1 MISPA
6 VKKTLSGLGYIF
18 LVLVTICATSLSS
31 VALLTQA
38 VRASPRR
45 SWTNNFD
52 AVVIGAS
59 YVIVR
64 RIPVHNVAEMCSF
77 NRFKQ
82 LVASLLLCIKRRVAV
97 RMRLQRISKVYR
109 TIGRNDVPK
118 SVHRYIE
125 QEYARTCFVAY
136 ESLPKDAFHEGW
148 GRPGTKYEGIRFR
161 RVLLD
166 TIPQIDELARAVI
179 PSHPA
184 MKPHAR
190 MLHHFRFI
198 LPLLPSITS
207 EEENISFLH
216 YYDSAIQIVRN
227 SSREPTEAEFEL
239 GMQAAQEII
248 NCLTECQLDL
258 MESSQTQLDGD
269 SSVELT

>member
-1 MISPA
+1 MGQAGYVSLHGQHAGIMNS
-6 VKKTLSGLGYIF
+6 VQTL
-18 LVLVTICATSLSS
+18 
-31 VALLTQA
+31 
-38 VRASPRR
+38 
-45 SWTNNFD
+45 
-52 AVVIGAS
+52 
-59 YVIVR
+59 
-64 RIPVHNVAEMCSF
+64 
-77 NRFKQ
+77 
-82 LVASLLLCIKRRVAV
+82 
-97 RMRLQRISKVYR
+97 
-109 TIGRNDVPK
+109 
-118 SVHRYIE
+118 
-125 QEYARTCFVAY
+125 
-136 ESLPKDAFHEGW
+136 
-148 GRPGTKYEGIRFR
+148 GTKYEGIRFR

-248 NCLTECQLDL
+248 NWSVFCLK
-258 MESSQTQLDGD
+258 MSWPMSSED
-269 SSVELT
+269 

>member
-59 YVIVR
+59 YVIV
-64 RIPVHNVAEMCSF
+64 
-77 NRFKQ
+77 

-109 TIGRNDVPK
+109 IIGRNDVPK

-125 QEYARTCFVAY
+125 QEYARTCLVAY

-161 RVLLD
+161 RALLD

-207 EEENISFLH
+207 EEENISFLN